1 MFLPPDLNSSS
12 FGQAPL
18 RLDHRMASM
27 LLSHPLVSSSR
38 IVRPWTPLGARWIGH
53 TDITWSAVCSSAPH
67 SHSGVGA
74 RPHLC
79 IHERKRPTPV
89 LKRFSLTQASLGKS
103 SPEGSDPAVG
113 RKAWSLES
121 DSRYSFFHIWF
132 VQSVARISKL
142 ERFSSILRA
151 AGTNGRRDINLS
163 CHFSGGLT
171 N

>member
-1 MFLPPDLNSSS
+1 MDD
-12 FGQAPL
+12 
-18 RLDHRMASM
+18 RCKVCRKEVEVHK
-27 LLSHPLVSSSR
+27 V
-38 IVRPWTPLGARWIGH
+38 IVIVFQPGVITRGLKKHHFWTPLGARWIGH
-53 TDITWSAVCSSAPH
+53 ADITWSAVCSSAPH

-113 RKAWSLES
+113 TKARSLES
-121 DSRYSFFHIWF
+121 DSRHSFFHIWS